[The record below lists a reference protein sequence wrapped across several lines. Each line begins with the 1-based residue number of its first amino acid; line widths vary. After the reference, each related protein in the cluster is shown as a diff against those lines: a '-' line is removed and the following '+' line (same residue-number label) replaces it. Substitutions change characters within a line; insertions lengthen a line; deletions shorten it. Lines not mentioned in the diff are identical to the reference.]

1 MKIQNYHIDK
11 KIACFEKKLRTMY
24 WLRSLKIKQAMIE
37 ISEHC
42 LAWNNKELC
51 VLIISV
57 SKLGVFTSFIN
68 IDCSSITFYAKT

>member
-1 MKIQNYHIDK
+1 
-11 KIACFEKKLRTMY
+11 
-24 WLRSLKIKQAMIE
+24 MIVT
-37 ISEHC
+37 SEHC

-68 IDCSSITFYAKT
+68 IDRSCISFFAKK

>member
-1 MKIQNYHIDK
+1 LAWIN
-11 KIACFEKKLRTMY
+11 
-24 WLRSLKIKQAMIE
+24 KIKHDMIE

-51 VLIISV
+51 VLIFSV

-68 IDCSSITFYAKT
+68 IGCPRIAYIKKNE